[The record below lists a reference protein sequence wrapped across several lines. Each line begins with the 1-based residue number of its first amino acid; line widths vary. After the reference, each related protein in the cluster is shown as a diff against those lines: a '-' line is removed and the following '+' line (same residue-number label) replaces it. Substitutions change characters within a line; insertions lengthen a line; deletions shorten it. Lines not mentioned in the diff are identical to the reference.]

1 MRNLG
6 MFIIVILI
14 AVACAGIGVYYL
26 IPGIYHVLL
35 LSVSGNPYTY
45 HLKHALIFFGLAVLA
60 MLAVRFV
67 QPLPREKMP
76 TGPLVE
82 SSSKPSR
89 VPPQGKQPSEPGD
102 KA

>member
-1 MRNLG
+1 

-60 MLAVRFV
+60 MLAVRYV
-67 QPLPREKMP
+67 QPLPREKIS
-76 TGPLVE
+76 TRPLVE
-82 SSSKPSR
+82 SSSKHSR
-89 VPPQGKQPSEPGD
+89 VSPPGNPPSEPGNQ
-102 KA
+102 A

>member
-1 MRNLG
+1 

-67 QPLPREKMP
+67 QPIPAEKMR
-76 TGPLVE
+76 TKPLAE
-82 SSSKPSR
+82 SAAKQAQARPK
-89 VPPQGKQPSEPGD
+89 GKQRTEPGN